1 MVEEGANALWP
12 SGEAAHVVD
21 DSLLELP
28 LAAGERPS
36 GDRLL
41 DIAVQAFVWVEVRA
55 VGREVENFDLIL
67 TSVQPRAHQ
76 SCPVHL
82 QAVEDEENLAAG
94 AADQAL
100 EEADQARGLDRAVED
115 HPTQLASICQRRDQ
129 AHIGPPVVGANHRGL
144 TAWGVAPAAHVVRAQ
159 AALVAPEDHSL
170 LRLGPRRDRRVLPAQ
185 PAPYCGRVLLV
196 GPPQRLL
203 RRVAPARQVAAHG
216 PHRHSDAEALP
227 DQRLHRRPAPERE
240 VQPQRIRHLLA
251 DQDLDLRLLLCRQQT
266 AVSWRRPTPL
276 AFQPRRATLRKALAN
291 VKDPGRG
298 QPNLGRDRRIGLPR
312 LAQPNHLPPSLLLRL
327 RRQAPHV
334 YVLHCSGYLGTA
346 GKYLKNTGAGSI
358 KSDTRPLPAADGAYA
373 FGIVDQE
380 VPGLSASVDDVVVGV
395 PDPGAE
401 LVLSQ
406 VVPDGFHRV
415 QLGTVGRQG
424 EQGEIG
430 RYLQLL
436 APLMPSRP
444 VADQDS
450 VRRRGN
456 LRADFLQVQ
465 VHRLGI
471 GIGHDHRGA
480 DATRRADRAE

>member
-28 LAAGERPS
+28 LAAGERPG

-41 DIAVQAFVWVEVRA
+41 DIAVQAFVRVEVWA

-100 EEADQARGLDRAVED
+100 EEADQARRLDRAVEH
-115 HPTQLASICQRRDQ
+115 HPTQLAPVGHRRDQ
-129 AHIGPPVVGANHRGL
+129 ADISPPVVGANHRGL

-227 DQRLHRRPAPERE
+227 DQRLYRCPAPERE
-240 VQPQRIRHLLA
+240 VQPQRIRHLLP
-251 DQDLDLRLLLCRQQT
+251 DQGLDLRLLLCRQQT
-266 AVSWRRPTPL
+266 AVSWRRPTRL
-276 AFQPRRATLRKALAN
+276 ALQPRRATLRKALAN

-298 QPNLGRDRRIGLPR
+298 QPDLGRDRRIGLPR

-358 KSDTRPLPAADGAYA
+358 TNVESPDVGSPPAGSGSQILPRHNPAA
-373 FGIVDQE
+373 
-380 VPGLSASVDDVVVGV
+380 SASQSGTSVQAQHVYSE
-395 PDPGAE
+395 A
-401 LVLSQ
+401 
-406 VVPDGFHRV
+406 HR
-415 QLGTVGRQG
+415 
-424 EQGEIG
+424 
-430 RYLQLL
+430 
-436 APLMPSRP
+436 
-444 VADQDS
+444 
-450 VRRRGN
+450 
-456 LRADFLQVQ
+456 
-465 VHRLGI
+465 
-471 GIGHDHRGA
+471 
-480 DATRRADRAE
+480 